1 MKSSWRGPNYTTEME
16 SNKGAPRVRTAPRGE
31 AIPLGAPLP
40 QRDKKIPGAAV
51 LDTAYIP
58 PQLAR
63 DNGRWADRRM
73 EILPKSDKNTEIRS
87 YFCKM
92 AQLFIDI
99 KTKKLDN
106 ICMDFLS
113 KGVWV

>member
-1 MKSSWRGPNYTTEME
+1 
-16 SNKGAPRVRTAPRGE
+16 
-31 AIPLGAPLP
+31 
-40 QRDKKIPGAAV
+40 
-51 LDTAYIP
+51 
-58 PQLAR
+58 
-63 DNGRWADRRM
+63 M
-73 EILPKSDKNTEIRS
+73 EILPKSDKNTEICS